1 MEGRAIGAAV
11 VAALLVVMLGTWSAL
26 RWDGQQVV
34 DAAADLTPETDGEQ
48 EQMAQGAAET
58 PGAAPA
64 EQTTTTTAP
73 TTDTTVPVP
82 DCVIGDGE
90 AVGDPGEDW
99 ATIVVDANLA
109 LPSDFAPPDL
119 VDAAEAGFDTGD
131 QIRQIIVEDL
141 DALRQAAE
149 DNGTPL
155 GLVSAYRSYSYQQ
168 GLYDRAV
175 EREGEAQAQQGTA
188 RPGHSEHQLG
198 TVVDLLEAGSQDLSA
213 TFADTPA
220 GQWLADNAHT
230 FGFVISYPDMPA
242 SRTCYEYEPW
252 HLRYVGRDAAGP
264 MRDSGLSPR
273 EYLLS
278 RQPAPTP

>member
-1 MEGRAIGAAV
+1 MEGRAIGVAV
-11 VAALLVVMLGTWSAL
+11 VAALLVVVLGTWSAL
-26 RWDGQQVV
+26 RWDGQNVV
-34 DAAADLTPETDGEQ
+34 DAAADLTPEAGGQQ
-48 EQMAQGAAET
+48 EQAAQAPPAGPAD
-58 PGAAPA
+58 PGVPP
-64 EQTTTTTAP
+64 ESTTVP
-73 TTDTTVPVP
+73 TSTTVPVP
-82 DCVIGDGE
+82 DCVIGDAE
-90 AVGDPGEDW
+90 AVGDPANDW

-141 DALRQAAE
+141 DALRVAAE

-155 GLVSAYRSYSYQQ
+155 GLVSAYRSYSYQE
-168 GLYDRAV
+168 GLYNRAV
-175 EREGEAQAQQGTA
+175 EREGEAEAQQGTA

-198 TVVDLLEAGSQDLSA
+198 TVVDLLEAGSQDL
-213 TFADTPA
+213 TQEFAATPA
-220 GQWLADNAHT
+220 GRWLADNAHT
-230 FGFVISYPDMPA
+230 FGFVISYPDMPT

-278 RQPAPTP
+278 RTPAPAP

>member
-1 MEGRAIGAAV
+1 MEGRAIGVGV
-11 VAALLVVMLGTWSAL
+11 VAALLVVVLGTWSAL
-26 RWDGQQVV
+26 RWDGQNVI
-34 DAAADLTPETDGEQ
+34 DAAADLTPEVEGQQ
-48 EQMAQGAAET
+48 EQAAQAG
-58 PGAAPA
+58 PGAPP
-64 EQTTTTTAP
+64 ESTTVP
-73 TTDTTVPVP
+73 TSTTVPVP
-82 DCVIGDGE
+82 DCVIGDAE
-90 AVGDPGEDW
+90 AVGDPANDW

-109 LPSDFAPPDL
+109 LPSDFEPPDL

-131 QIRQIIVEDL
+131 RIRQIIVEDL

-149 DNGTPL
+149 DHGTPL

-175 EREGEAQAQQGTA
+175 EREGEAEAQQGTA

-198 TVVDLLEAGSQDLSA
+198 TVVDLLEAGSQDLTQEFA
-213 TFADTPA
+213 TTPA

-230 FGFVISYPDMPA
+230 FGFVVSYPDMPT

-264 MRDSGLSPR
+264 IRDSGLSPR
-273 EYLLS
+273 EYLLG
-278 RQPAPTP
+278 RTPTPAP